1 MLVETLAVG
10 PLQVNCHIV
19 ACPVTG
25 EAMVIDPGDES
36 QRIIKV
42 LESHHLKVT
51 AIVNTHGHFDH
62 IGGNRALCGA
72 TGAPLMIHAS
82 DVELLRRA
90 EQSAA
95 SYGLKTSS
103 SPEPD
108 RLLEDG
114 DVVEVG
120 TLRFKVLHVPGHS
133 PGGICLHCDG
143 EVFVGDSLFAG
154 SIGRTDLPGGD
165 YDTLI
170 NAIRSKL
177 WRLGD
182 DTVVYSGHGPDTTIG
197 RERRTNPFVGESA

>member
-1 MLVETLAVG
+1 MMIETLAVG

-19 ACPVTG
+19 ACPETG
-25 EAMVIDPGDES
+25 EAMVIDPGDEA
-36 QRIIKV
+36 QRILNL
-42 LESHHLKVT
+42 LEARHLKAT

-62 IGGNRALCGA
+62 VGGNRTLCEA
-72 TGAPLMIHAS
+72 TGAPLMIHGA

-90 EQSAA
+90 QQSAA
-95 SYGLKTSS
+95 SYGLKTTP

-108 RLLEDG
+108 RVLDDG
-114 DVVEVG
+114 EVVRVG
-120 TLRFKVLHVPGHS
+120 NLSFKVLHVPGHS
-133 PGGICLHCDG
+133 PGGICLHHEG
-143 EVFVGDSLFAG
+143 HVFVGDSLFAG

-170 NAIRSKL
+170 SSIRSKL

>member
-42 LESHHLKVT
+42 LEAHHLKVT
-51 AIVNTHGHFDH
+51 AVVNTHGHFDH
-62 IGGNRALCGA
+62 IGGNRALREA

-95 SYGLKTSS
+95 SYGLKTAS

-108 RLLEDG
+108 RLLADG

-133 PGGICLHCDG
+133 PGGICLHSDG
-143 EVFVGDSLFAG
+143 QVFVGDSLFAG

-170 NAIRSKL
+170 SAIRSKL